1 MGRITDIAPAGL
13 VPAAWLVTAGAHR
26 GAVSE
31 RTLLVALVVMDVLL
45 AAFIV
50 AGAAEMDGPVLRVW
64 RVVLVAGLP
73 LTLAG
78 TGGLWLSPSNQM
90 LLGLSLYGWMLLPG
104 AAYLRT
110 GTLVADTPFQQVYVL
125 AGVLSLAGAAV
136 YAAATVDGMGMGVSP
151 DWLLVGLAVVGVG
164 QSVGMV
170 TAAVQNR

>member
-26 GAVSE
+26 SAVSE

-64 RVVLVAGLP
+64 RVVLFAGLP

-78 TGGLWLSPSNQM
+78 TVGLWLSPPNEV

-104 AAYLRT
+104 AAYLQT
-110 GTLVADTPFQQVYVL
+110 GTLVPDAPFRQVYVL
-125 AGVLSLAGAAV
+125 AGVLSLAGAV
-136 YAAATVDGMGMGVSP
+136 VSAAATGNVMGVGP
-151 DWLLVGLAVVGVG
+151 EWLLVGLAVVGLG

-170 TAAVQNR
+170 TAAVQNS